1 MAVLILIT
9 DVVDDVVAL
18 KNRGVRMV
26 GGSVYRG
33 STWRICIFEDHF
45 RTRPRSPC
53 RHIGLFLVIF
63 STILS
68 FFLPTAALP
77 CSYKVPDV
85 NDLVFDVPID
95 VDEQQ
100 FESGLN
106 VGPSRR
112 ARQVKLS
119 PYLPLR
125 IHLHYDIASIPK
137 LPEQVQTFINTSLL
151 PDAVGYWTSA
161 LSVRRATAP
170 IRLSRKC
177 ISNHYYVRPNE
188 KRQSCVLGCKR
199 ETSCGEV
206 IVPEEHLFQ
215 CRYCSSP
222 NPHNCAASGSPD
234 GPGVAE
240 TDFLLYVS
248 AVLTERC
255 KNADTVAYA
264 AHCQQEADLDRPIAG
279 HVNLCPNALSTQPHD
294 QEVLL
299 STVKHEI
306 LHALGF
312 SAGLYAFFRD
322 DDGNPRTKRNR
333 YNKPVSLNRERGYY
347 DWDSSTVKT
356 IIRDD
361 WWTADGLI
369 SHTIHVMVTPRVQ
382 REAKAHFDCAEL
394 EGAELENQ
402 GGDGTALTHWEKRLF
417 ENEAMTGTHTQN
429 PVYSRL
435 TLALLEDSG
444 WYRADYS
451 NRYNK
456 PVSLNRERGYY
467 DWDSSTV
474 KTIIRD
480 DWWTA
485 DGLISHTIHVMV
497 TPRVQREAKA
507 HFDCAELEG
516 AELEN
521 QGGDGTALTH
531 WEKRL
536 FENEA
541 MTGTHTQNPVYS
553 RLTLALLEDSGW
565 YRADYSVAENLH
577 WGKGLGCEFA
587 KKSCGEWMKKRR
599 EKSQS
604 PSPFCDEIK
613 HDGKRSL
620 ATTRCTAQRDSL
632 ALCNLSGVNVGTSE
646 PDRNYPFLTELSG
659 DAQIP
664 YRQSL
669 PQDYRNFDSLS
680 GVHADGVKHY
690 GGSVELA
697 DFCPYNQ
704 EFEWKAS
711 NSTERRD
718 SRCELEGNFAPE
730 DANSILEVYG
740 NHSGCF
746 DLATPWTERK
756 CSRIR
761 TFVQYMAGCYQF
773 VCSDGL
779 LYLDVFS
786 GGVVYPCYHP
796 GQRIHI
802 KKIVNGWL
810 REGVVVCP
818 PCEDFCQPESFPLDD
833 KYGKCRPP
841 MPATYSYIG
850 DPQLQEPCAATI
862 SSTSF
867 HVIVLLVLVSFV
879 YSLAGEI
886 LHM

>member
-1 MAVLILIT
+1 
-9 DVVDDVVAL
+9 
-18 KNRGVRMV
+18 MV

-125 IHLHYDIASIPK
+125 IHLHYDIASIPNTIALFVRK
-137 LPEQVQTFINTSLL
+137 LVEAFRSLLSHVTTPSHKRVESDFSLQTSLL

-451 NRYNK
+451 
-456 PVSLNRERGYY
+456 
-467 DWDSSTV
+467 
-474 KTIIRD
+474 
-480 DWWTA
+480 
-485 DGLISHTIHVMV
+485 
-497 TPRVQREAKA
+497 
-507 HFDCAELEG
+507 
-516 AELEN
+516 
-521 QGGDGTALTH
+521 
-531 WEKRL
+531 
-536 FENEA
+536 
-541 MTGTHTQNPVYS
+541 
-553 RLTLALLEDSGW
+553 
-565 YRADYSVAENLH
+565 VAENLH

-632 ALCNLSGVNVGTSE
+632 ALCNLVQSDSGKRHREVDPPSGVNVGTSE